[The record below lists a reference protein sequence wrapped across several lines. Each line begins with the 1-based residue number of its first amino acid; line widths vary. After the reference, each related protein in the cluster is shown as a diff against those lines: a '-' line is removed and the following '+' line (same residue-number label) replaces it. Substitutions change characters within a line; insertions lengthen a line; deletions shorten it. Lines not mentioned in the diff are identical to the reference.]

1 MKKIQTINNSIAV
14 LTGALDALTRANTS
28 ISLQNVA
35 EGADT
40 HANEMKTITK
50 KIVKLSKKL

>member
-14 LTGALDALTRANTS
+14 LTSALDALTRANAN

-40 HANEMKTITK
+40 HANQMKTISN

>member
-14 LTGALDALTRANTS
+14 LTSALDALTRANTS
-28 ISLQNVA
+28 T
-35 EGADT
+35 GDTT